1 MFRPKKEKFIK
12 LGDKQSPMFHPLQW
26 ISTHFGR
33 AGSET
38 SWELGN
44 YVPEFAVSL
53 LLEPIKLRTLK

>member
-1 MFRPKKEKFIK
+1 MLFIVTSSSFDLLLQK
-12 LGDKQSPMFHPLQW
+12 VLQW